1 MKLTHVKIGG
11 RSFALA
17 FNLNAMAD
25 LEDAVP
31 NFEITRLTEYV
42 KKPRGLIEILTIMAR
57 QGEMLE
63 GRVLDVEGSWFGAH
77 IRPGPANLMALQSAI
92 MEAMIEGMKME
103 TEDGEE
109 EQVDVVL
116 EEIKKKEKKDG

>member
-17 FNLNAMAD
+17 FTLNVMAD

-31 NFEITRLTEYV
+31 EFDIAKLTEYV
-42 KKPRGLIEILTIMAR
+42 KTPKGLLTILTIMAK
-57 QGEMLE
+57 QGEALE
-63 GRVLDVEGSWFGAH
+63 NRVLDVDSSWFGAH
-77 IRPGPANLMALQSAI
+77 IRPGPANLMGLQSAI
-92 MEAMIEGMKME
+92 MEAMYEGMRME
-103 TEDGEE
+103 TEDDDGDS
-109 EQVDVVL
+109 DVVL

>member
-11 RSFALA
+11 RTFALA
-17 FNLNAMAD
+17 FTLNVMAD
-25 LEDAVP
+25 LEDALP
-31 NFEITRLTEYV
+31 EFDIAKLTEYV
-42 KKPRGLIEILTIMAR
+42 KTPKGLLTILTIMAK
-57 QGEMLE
+57 QGEALE
-63 GRVLDVEGSWFGAH
+63 NRVLDVDSSWFGAH
-77 IRPGPANLMALQSAI
+77 IRPGPANLMGLQSAI

-116 EEIKKKEKKDG
+116 EDIKKKEKKDG